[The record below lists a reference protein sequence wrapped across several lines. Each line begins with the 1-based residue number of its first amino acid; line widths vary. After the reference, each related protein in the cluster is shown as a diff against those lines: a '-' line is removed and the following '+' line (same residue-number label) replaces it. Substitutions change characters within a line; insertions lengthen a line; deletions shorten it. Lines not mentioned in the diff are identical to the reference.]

1 VRLRLPAIECRDHRT
16 NFVTVELLLKYLENA
31 IKFRNLAAVEPKA
44 DLRAALEKQAEAYH
58 KLAEGRAKKLNLPL
72 PGSTPD

>member
-1 VRLRLPAIECRDHRT
+1 
-16 NFVTVELLLKYLENA
+16 VELLLKYLENA

-44 DLRAALEKQAEAYH
+44 DLRVALEKQAEAYH